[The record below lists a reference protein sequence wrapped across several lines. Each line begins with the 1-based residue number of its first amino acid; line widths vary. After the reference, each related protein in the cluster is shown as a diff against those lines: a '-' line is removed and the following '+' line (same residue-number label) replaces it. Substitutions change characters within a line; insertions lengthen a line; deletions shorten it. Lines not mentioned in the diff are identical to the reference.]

1 MANKFAVTA
10 LVAALTLGGGWMVYQ
25 NFGGTSGNTVESD
38 REGWFLPEL
47 RDQLNAV
54 RRIEFIKGDT
64 VVRLQSDGSSW
75 TATDYGGYAL
85 RFDSV
90 REFLLQVA
98 SLKDAQKKTASPSRH
113 AELGLAAVVEAAEDP
128 RAYGTPQPSTL
139 LKLWTDGAEP
149 ELALWIGRG
158 KWQPSQGVYVRLEG
172 DDQCWAAVG
181 QLRAIDD
188 AKRWMD
194 TKVASMPA
202 ADVASLEISGDLTA
216 KIQRP
221 DAETDFACDLPAPEG
236 REWKPVNAFT
246 AITSSLSFSNFENV
260 ELASAERYQSAA
272 TRTITWTPFE
282 GTAIVAEL
290 WQVDGGCWARFS
302 GDEYANWGY
311 YFGSTKADIW
321 FQGVD
326 DWSDE
331 SAEEAE
337 EAEEAETVEEESKE

>member
-10 LVAALTLGGGWMVYQ
+10 LVAALTLGGGWFAYQ

-47 RDQLNAV
+47 RGKLNDV
-54 RRIEFIKGDT
+54 RRIEFMKGDA

-98 SLKDAQKKTASPSRH
+98 SLKDAQKKTSSPSRH

-128 RAYGTPQPSTL
+128 RAYGAPQPSTL
-139 LKLWTDGAEP
+139 LKLWTDGTEP

-158 KWQPSQGVYVRLEG
+158 KWQPSQGVYVRLDG
-172 DDQCWAAVG
+172 DDQCWAAAG
-181 QLRAIDD
+181 QLRPVED

-194 TKVASMPA
+194 TNVVSMAA
-202 ADVASLEISGDLTA
+202 ADVASVAITGDLPTT
-216 KIQRP
+216 ILRP
-221 DAETDFACDLPAPEG
+221 DAETDFSCDATVPEG

-246 AITSSLSFSNFENV
+246 AITSSLSFTNFENV

-272 TRTITWTPFE
+272 TRTITWTSFD
-282 GTAIVAEL
+282 GAAIVAEL
-290 WQVDGGCWARFS
+290 WQVEGGCWARFS

-311 YFGSTKADIW
+311 YFGSAKADVWLQNLDAWTDEI
-321 FQGVD
+321 QVE
-326 DWSDE
+326 E
-331 SAEEAE
+331 SAESTD
-337 EAEEAETVEEESKE
+337 ETAD